1 METKCSR
8 HLLRNFHHF
17 KVFDGEDKCDD
28 SLSLFLRVYINLI
41 LYKMYLQNTLKY
53 GVFFTVGAALVAL
66 IAIGIDEGIKSLD
79 SMLIPCQHGT
89 TYTSSGSCSCI
100 DTPFIGKY
108 CGICNC
114 SNGYCVI
121 GGTNPRITSD
131 YGCKCPS
138 NSKFFGFL
146 CDQCFAVNKTYT
158 DDILNPRLNGCTGD
172 CEEGFF
178 GTRCSRTCFANVSH
192 YDTLDVNTT
201 GNETICRTIR
211 TNGGVCEACSGH
223 GTCHDGFCK

>member
-1 METKCSR
+1 
-8 HLLRNFHHF
+8 
-17 KVFDGEDKCDD
+17 
-28 SLSLFLRVYINLI
+28 
-41 LYKMYLQNTLKY
+41 MYLQNTLKY

-89 TYTSSGSCSCI
+89 TYTSSGSCSGI

-131 YGCKCPS
+131 GVNVLPTL
-138 NSKFFGFL
+138 NFL
-146 CDQCFAVNKTYT
+146 GSYVT
-158 DDILNPRLNGCTGD
+158 
-172 CEEGFF
+172 
-178 GTRCSRTCFANVSH
+178 NVGLS
-192 YDTLDVNTT
+192 
-201 GNETICRTIR
+201 IKRIQMI
-211 TNGGVCEACSGH
+211 
-223 GTCHDGFCK
+223 F